1 MNYRKHGGGNST
13 DNTSCAAGGT
23 DGSKSISPDA
33 TGTASVGI
41 SNKGSMRLGT
51 VTVPADSTFVFD
63 HWTDQNGNRCQRC
76 VSLRGSERP
85 EWQHTDLIAHFASA
99 KLQAQPQPIV
109 STDEDTDK
117 TITLSGTDE
126 DGDNLIFYIVT
137 GPSHGT
143 LGPVGAPTCAGT
155 VPRTCSANVTYTPDK
170 DYNGFDIFSF
180 KADDG
185 TEGSYPAPVSM
196 LVDPVNDTPVATDE
210 TRTMSEDGGSLSIDF
225 GELLSDVETSDA
237 NLTYGI
243 TDPDPAKGSLS
254 GTGSTREFTP
264 AANFNGSVNID
275 YTPMTA
281 ILTNAVPPT
290 LLAPRPRSAPGS
302 P

>member
-1 MNYRKHGGGNST
+1 MAT
-13 DNTSCAAGGT
+13 LPTSSRT
-23 DGSKSISPDA
+23 
-33 TGTASVGI
+33 
-41 SNKGSMRLGT
+41 
-51 VTVPADSTFVFD
+51 
-63 HWTDQNGNRCQRC
+63 
-76 VSLRGSERP
+76 LR
-85 EWQHTDLIAHFASA
+85 SA
-99 KLQAQPQPIV
+99 KQTPEAQPQPIV

-225 GELLSDVETSDA
+225 GELLSDAETSMPTSPMA
-237 NLTYGI
+237 
-243 TDPDPAKGSLS
+243 SL
-254 GTGSTREFTP
+254 
-264 AANFNGSVNID
+264 
-275 YTPMTA
+275 
-281 ILTNAVPPT
+281 ILTQPRVRSVVQARLASSPRLPT
-290 LLAPRPRSAPGS
+290 STAP
-302 P
+302 